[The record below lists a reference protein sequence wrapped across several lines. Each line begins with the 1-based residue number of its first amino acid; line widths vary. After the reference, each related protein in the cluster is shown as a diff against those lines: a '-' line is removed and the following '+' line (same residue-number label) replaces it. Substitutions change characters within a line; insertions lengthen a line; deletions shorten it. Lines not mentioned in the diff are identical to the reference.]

1 MWIWVARWLKR
12 PGQEEAL
19 RQAAGHI
26 RRHWE
31 EVCLDVGFDP
41 AKNVTMAESDKEIR
55 VGVSEELDLSF
66 REEPGEWR
74 YY

>member
-1 MWIWVARWLKR
+1 MWIWVARWIKR

-41 AKNVTMAESDKEIR
+41 TKNVALAESDKEIR
-55 VGVSEELDLSF
+55 VGISAELDLSF

>member
-41 AKNVTMAESDKEIR
+41 AINVTLAENDKEIR
-55 VGVSEELDLSF
+55 VGISEEVDRSF

-74 YY
+74 YF